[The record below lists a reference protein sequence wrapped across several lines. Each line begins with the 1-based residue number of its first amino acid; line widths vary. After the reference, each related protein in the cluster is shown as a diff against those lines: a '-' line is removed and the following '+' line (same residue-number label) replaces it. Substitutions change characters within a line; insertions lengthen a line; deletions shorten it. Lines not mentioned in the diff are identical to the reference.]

1 MSTRPEIVL
10 YSSLIDTDRL
20 EYLAREGVDMDVI
33 PTATMRP
40 VVDWALKYFFD
51 SGCKQ
56 APSREALELEWGPIL
71 EAEEVCLED
80 PDEEYE
86 TAEWALEYLRSQYVY
101 LQWQNWSKKAASD
114 IASAFT
120 SDRVGLFAQ
129 HANELGV
136 ILRKVT
142 SQSNEAA
149 GSNAIE
155 DALRR
160 YQERVELDG
169 APQGLLLGL
178 QHLDEHTH
186 GIHAGELAIM
196 AAGPKTGKSWLLAL
210 AVLTEWSRG
219 RRSILY
225 TLENSVEM
233 TVDRILCLHAHVS
246 YRAFQR
252 GECSQAELS
261 QIEIS
266 RRVLQ
271 EYTGDCIAV
280 MPQRGHRTI
289 DAMVRDARMRGVDSL
304 IIDQLTFVEAT
315 STRNKARHEVLR
327 DIMHDLKTEISTGND
342 KIPCL
347 MAHQI
352 NREGVKAA
360 DKTGHL
366 EMWMLAESSEVE
378 RTADWV
384 FGVYRRPDDRIAEIA
399 RLQVLASRREDL
411 NAWMMAYNPGFG
423 IISTTRELVL
433 SNGEPDGP
441 AS

>member
-1 MSTRPEIVL
+1 
-10 YSSLIDTDRL
+10 
-20 EYLAREGVDMDVI
+20 
-33 PTATMRP
+33 
-40 VVDWALKYFFD
+40 
-51 SGCKQ
+51 
-56 APSREALELEWGPIL
+56 
-71 EAEEVCLED
+71 
-80 PDEEYE
+80 
-86 TAEWALEYLRSQYVY
+86 
-101 LQWQNWSKKAASD
+101 
-114 IASAFT
+114 
-120 SDRVGLFAQ
+120 VGLFAQ

-327 DIMHDLKTEISTGND
+327 DIMHDLKTEISTGN
-342 KIPCL
+342 
-347 MAHQI
+347 
-352 NREGVKAA
+352 
-360 DKTGHL
+360 
-366 EMWMLAESSEVE
+366 
-378 RTADWV
+378 
-384 FGVYRRPDDRIAEIA
+384 RRPDDRIAEIA